1 MSCVVYVEPAFEAL
15 TLGVEPEP
23 AFEGPRCGDLL
34 AKPEGGS
41 PDAYG
46 RRCGDLVDQPSASL
60 SP

>member
-15 TLGVEPEP
+15 ARAVEPEP
-23 AFEGPRCGDLL
+23 PFEGSRCGDPL

-41 PDAYG
+41 LDAYG
-46 RRCGDLVDQPSASL
+46 RRCVDLVDQPSASL